1 MSRINIVGWQIL
13 LSLGFLAVSC
23 CLVFILWYP
32 SPLDKLTG
40 VLKIYLIFVAV
51 ILIVGPFLGFVIFRR
66 KKVIPWVDI
75 FVVALLQVTSFFYG
89 MFVIY
94 QGRPVWLVFVV
105 DDFELVRSVDIYRA
119 ETDVLYEERFWQRPL
134 FVAAVYSSDERIRGI
149 QQQEEIFEGVS
160 LARRPETFVALE
172 DRAAEIIKRLRSFDE
187 LLLVNDP
194 GSIERVLRNYP
205 LSCGWLPLKGV
216 EMDMIVLLDKR
227 GDVLGVEELR
237 PW

>member
-13 LSLGFLAVSC
+13 LSLGFLAVSYY
-23 CLVFILWYP
+23 LVFVLWYP
-32 SPLDKLTG
+32 SPLDKLAG
-40 VLKIYLIFVAV
+40 VLRVYLIFVAAIF
-51 ILIVGPFLGFVIFRR
+51 ILGPFLVFVVF
-66 KKVIPWVDI
+66 KKNRVIPWVDI
-75 FVVALLQVTSFFYG
+75 FVVASLQVTSFFYG

-105 DDFELVRSVDIYRA
+105 DDFELVRSVDIYRT
-119 ETDVLYEERFWQRPL
+119 ETDVLYEERFWQRPR
-134 FVAAVYSSDERIRGI
+134 FVAAVYSSDGNVRSI

-172 DRAAEIIKRLRSFDE
+172 GRAAEVLKKSRSFDD
-187 LLLVNDP
+187 LFLVNDP
-194 GSIERVLRNYP
+194 GSIERVLKKYP

-216 EMDMIVLLDKR
+216 DVDMIVLVDKR
-227 GDVLGVEELR
+227 GDVLGVEELK